1 MSNTIRPITAL
12 LDDLE
17 SEQPLHISNLYRL
30 SDLSQAELDQVAARW
45 PHLSDER
52 RYAVVQH
59 LADISEDNFQVDF
72 TPMFAFCLRDEAANV
87 RRAALEGL
95 WDSEDLTLLPT
106 LLDLLKNDTDMDVR
120 AAAAGTLGHYVL
132 LTEWEQFPR
141 SATVGVV
148 DALMAQLENDRTP
161 DVLRRAALEAVSS
174 IGDERLHSLI
184 EAAYR
189 EDDERMQAAA
199 LFAMGNNADKRWVKY
214 VRQEIKSESP
224 LLREEAV
231 RAAGNIGASDLV
243 EDVIAVLREG
253 DDLSVQMAAVTAL
266 GQMGSEQAREA
277 LAELL
282 EDEETEELHELIEE
296 ALEEIDMFA
305 GMDLFDF
312 DLDDDDDWD
321 DEE

>member
-17 SEQPLHISNLYRL
+17 SEQPLVISTLYRL
-30 SDLSQAELDQVAARW
+30 SDLGQTELDQVAARW
-45 PHLSDER
+45 PRLSEER

-72 TPMFAFCLRDEAANV
+72 TPMFTFCLRDAAANV

-95 WDSEDLTLLPT
+95 WDSEDLALVPT
-106 LLDLLKNDTDMDVR
+106 LLDLLKNDKDVDVR

-132 LTEWEQFPR
+132 LTEWEQLPR

-148 DALMAQLENDRTP
+148 EALMAQLENDRTP
-161 DVLRRAALEAVSS
+161 VVLRRAALEAVSS
-174 IGDERLHSLI
+174 AGDERLSGLI

-189 EDDERMQAAA
+189 DDDEEMQAAA

-214 VRQEIKSESP
+214 VRQEIKNESP
-224 LLREEAV
+224 VLREEAV
-231 RAAGNIGASDLV
+231 RAAGNIGTSDLV
-243 EDVIAVLREG
+243 EDVIEALRED

-266 GQMGSEQAREA
+266 GQMGSQQAREA
-277 LAELL
+277 LGELL
-282 EDEETEELHELIEE
+282 EDEDAEELHELIEE

-312 DLDDDDDWD
+312 DLDDEDWD
-321 DEE
+321 EEE